1 MKKLIFYSIITFLFL
16 SCEKKTD
23 PTPVTP
29 VLKGFITESTS
40 PRRTVKSIYSLIY
53 SNDKFSNL
61 QRIDTIREADLSL
74 IGTPILNNIVTE
86 EAFNGYKMSSDF
98 AASINGIYIVSKVEN
113 IAQKIANG
121 YEISTAQGN
130 ALTVYFQIELNANN
144 QVAKYSNTK
153 IVSTD
158 INGVRKETFQNSYYR
173 FEFDTK
179 GNIIKAFEKNN
190 GASTE
195 LLSAEY
201 TYDDKPN
208 PYKVLRWVF
217 RLSGVGLGL
226 AGSESINN
234 VLTSKNYQQG
244 VLLTETTSV
253 YTYDAQTGYPLTLIT
268 SGKSF
273 NPNSGVG
280 TSKTTFKYK

>member
-1 MKKLIFYSIITFLFL
+1 MKNLIFFSIIIFIFL

-23 PTPVTP
+23 LTPVTP
-29 VLKGFITESTS
+29 VLKGFVTESTS
-40 PRRTVKSIYSLIY
+40 LRRTVKSTYSLIY

-61 QRIDTIREADLSL
+61 QRIDEVREADLSL
-74 IGTPILNNIVTE
+74 KVTPILNNIITE
-86 EAFNGYKMSSDF
+86 EATDRYKMSSDF
-98 AASINGIYIVSKVEN
+98 AASINGIYIISKVEN

-144 QVAKYSNTK
+144 QVTKYSNTK

-158 INGVRKETFQNSYYR
+158 INGVRKEILQNSYYR

-226 AGSESINN
+226 AGSESTNN

-244 VLLTETTSV
+244 VLFTETTGS
-253 YTYDAQTGYPLTLIT
+253 YTYDSQTGYPLTLT
-268 SGKSF
+268 TLGKS
-273 NPNSGVG
+273 NDPNVSV
-280 TSKTTFKYK
+280 TPSKTTYKY